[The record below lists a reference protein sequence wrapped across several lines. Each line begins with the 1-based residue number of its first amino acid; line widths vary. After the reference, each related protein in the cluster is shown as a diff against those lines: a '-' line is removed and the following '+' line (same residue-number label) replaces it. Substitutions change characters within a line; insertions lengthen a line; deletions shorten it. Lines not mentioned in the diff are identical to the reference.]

1 MFIKFSKWTGLGND
15 FILLEP
21 GQNLNNGTDAGA
33 GFGTEFTQRV
43 IKLCDRRFGIGAD
56 GVVIVTP
63 MDSEGCLVMDGVASG
78 AGPASKSQANGT
90 DFEMRIFNADGS
102 EAAMCGNA
110 TRCVAKY
117 IRSRGLAKSPDTKVF
132 NLHTKSGLVKPALL
146 DDGRVCVD
154 MGDPRNFLGTIKL
167 TADSYD
173 FTAET
178 VSMGNPHAVIFVDG
192 IEKIQLENWGRVLEC
207 DKQFPDRCNIEFAQV
222 LPSGQGTPTQIRM
235 RVWERG
241 CGVTMACGTGSC
253 ATLVAAQRTGRV
265 GVEADIILD
274 GGTLHIKHENDG
286 PVLMTGPAQEVFRG
300 TIDN

>member
-1 MFIKFSKWTGLGND
+1 M
-15 FILLEP
+15 
-21 GQNLNNGTDAGA
+21 
-33 GFGTEFTQRV
+33 
-43 IKLCDRRFGIGAD
+43 
-56 GVVIVTP
+56 VIVTP

-178 VSMGNPHAVIFVDG
+178 VSMGNPHAVIFVDD

-286 PVLMTGPAQEVFRG
+286 PVLMTGPAQEVFQG
-300 TIDN
+300 EIEL

>member
-1 MFIKFSKWTGLGND
+1 MPINFSKWTGLGND
-15 FILLEP
+15 FVLLEP
-21 GQNLNNGTDAGA
+21 GVTLDYSDN
-33 GFGTEFTQRV
+33 FEQRV
-43 IKLCDRRFGIGAD
+43 IQLCDRRFGIGAD

-63 MDSEGCLVMDGVASG
+63 MDNVGCTKGV
-78 AGPASKSQANGT
+78 

-117 IRSRGLAKSPDTKVF
+117 IRSRGLAKDDSTKVF

-154 MGDPRNFLGTIKL
+154 MGLPRNFLGSIKL
-167 TADSYD
+167 TADSFD

-178 VSMGNPHAVIFVDG
+178 VSMGNPHAVIFVDD
-192 IEKIQLENWGRVLEC
+192 IEKIQLEKWGSILEV

-222 LPSGQGTPTQIRM
+222 VTPTQIRM

-274 GGTLHIKHENDG
+274 GGVLHIKHEEGG
-286 PVLMTGPAQEVFRG
+286 PVLMTGPAEEVFKG
-300 TIDN
+300 TID

>member
-21 GQNLNNGTDAGA
+21 GQNLNNGTDADA

-178 VSMGNPHAVIFVDG
+178 VSMGNPHAVIFVDD

-286 PVLMTGPAQEVFRG
+286 PVLMTGPAQEVFQG
-300 TIDN
+300 EIEL

>member
-1 MFIKFSKWTGLGND
+1 MSLIFSKWTGLGND
-15 FILLEP
+15 FVLYEP
-21 GQNLNNGTDAGA
+21 GQTPEYGA
-33 GFGTEFTQRV
+33 AFTERV

-63 MDSEGCLVMDGVASG
+63 MDNDGCLVLDKISDGPV
-78 AGPASKSQANGT
+78 SKAVANGV

-117 IRSRGLAKSPDTKVF
+117 IRSRGLAKDDNTKVF

-154 MGDPRNFLGTIKL
+154 MGLPRNFLGSIKL
-167 TADSYD
+167 TAESFD

-178 VSMGNPHAVIFVDG
+178 VSMGNPHAVIFVDD
-192 IEKIQLENWGRVLEC
+192 IEKIQLEKWGSILEV
-207 DKQFPDRCNIEFAQV
+207 DSQFPDRCNIEFAQV
-222 LPSGQGTPTQIRM
+222 VTPTQIRM

-265 GVEADIILD
+265 GVEADVVLD
-274 GGTLHIKHENDG
+274 GGVLHIKHEEGG
-286 PVLMTGPAQEVFRG
+286 PVLMTGPAQEVFKG
-300 TIDN
+300 TID

>member
-1 MFIKFSKWTGLGND
+1 MFTKFSKWTGLGND

-178 VSMGNPHAVIFVDG
+178 VSMGNPHAVIFVDD

>member
-1 MFIKFSKWTGLGND
+1 MSLKFSKWTGLGND
-15 FILLEP
+15 FVLYEP
-21 GQNLNNGTDAGA
+21 GQTPEYGAAFTD
-33 GFGTEFTQRV
+33 RV
-43 IKLCDRRFGIGAD
+43 VKLCDRRFGIGAD

-63 MDSEGCLVMDGVASG
+63 MDNDGCLVLGDTGVG
-78 AGPASKSQANGT
+78 AGVGPAAKSVPNGV

-117 IRSRGLAKSPDTKVF
+117 IRSRGLAKDDSTKVF

-154 MGDPRNFLGTIKL
+154 MGLPRNFLGSIKL
-167 TADSYD
+167 TADSFD

-178 VSMGNPHAVIFVDG
+178 VSMGNPHAVIFVDD
-192 IEKIQLENWGRVLEC
+192 IEKIQLEKWGSILEV

-222 LPSGQGTPTQIRM
+222 IPAAGAAPTQIRM

-265 GVEADIILD
+265 GVEADVILD
-274 GGTLHIKHENDG
+274 GGVLHIKHEEGG
-286 PVLMTGPAQEVFRG
+286 PVLMTGPAEEVFRG
-300 TIDN
+300 IID

>member
-1 MFIKFSKWTGLGND
+1 MKFSKWTGLGND
-15 FILLEP
+15 FVFVEP
-21 GQNLNNGTDAGA
+21 GQPVKYGP
-33 GFGTEFTQRV
+33 EFEQEV
-43 IKLCDRRFGIGAD
+43 IRLCDRRFGIGAD
-56 GVVIVTP
+56 GVVVITP
-63 MDSEGCLVMDGVASG
+63 MDG
-78 AGPASKSQANGT
+78 

-110 TRCVAKY
+110 TRCVAKF
-117 IRSRGLAKSPDTKVF
+117 IVSRGLAKPGQKVF

-154 MGDPRNFLGTIKL
+154 MGLPRDFLGSIKL
-167 TADSYD
+167 TADSFD

-178 VSMGNPHAVIFVDG
+178 VSMGNPHAVIFVDD
-192 IEKIQLENWGRVLEC
+192 IEKIQLEKWGSILEV

-222 LPSGQGTPTQIRM
+222 VAPTQIRM

-265 GVEADIILD
+265 GAEADIVLD
-274 GGTLHIKHENDG
+274 GGVLHIKHEEGG

-300 TIDN
+300 EIQVCSV

>member
-1 MFIKFSKWTGLGND
+1 MSLKFSKWTGLGND
-15 FILLEP
+15 FVLYEP
-21 GQNLNNGTDAGA
+21 GQTPEYGAAFTD
-33 GFGTEFTQRV
+33 RV

-63 MDSEGCLVMDGVASG
+63 MDNDGCLVLNGISE
-78 AGPASKSQANGT
+78 GPLAKPVANGV

-117 IRSRGLAKSPDTKVF
+117 IRSRGLAKDDNTKVF

-154 MGDPRNFLGTIKL
+154 MGLPRNFLGSIKL
-167 TADSYD
+167 TADSFD

-178 VSMGNPHAVIFVDG
+178 VSMGNPHAVIFVDD
-192 IEKIQLENWGRVLEC
+192 IEKIQLEKWGSILEV

-222 LPSGQGTPTQIRM
+222 IPAAGAAPTQIRM

-265 GVEADIILD
+265 GVEADVILD
-274 GGTLHIKHENDG
+274 GGVLHIKHEEGG
-286 PVLMTGPAQEVFRG
+286 PVLMTGPAEEVFRG
-300 TIDN
+300 VI

>member
-1 MFIKFSKWTGLGND
+1 MSLKFSIWTGLGND
-15 FILLEP
+15 FVLYEP
-21 GQNLNNGTDAGA
+21 GQTPEYGAAFTD
-33 GFGTEFTQRV
+33 RV

-63 MDSEGCLVMDGVASG
+63 MDNDGCLVLGDTGVG
-78 AGPASKSQANGT
+78 AGVGPAAKSVPNGV

-117 IRSRGLAKSPDTKVF
+117 IRSRGLAKDDNTKVF

-154 MGDPRNFLGTIKL
+154 MGLPRNFLGSIKL
-167 TADSYD
+167 TADSFD

-178 VSMGNPHAVIFVDG
+178 VSMGNPHAVIFVDD
-192 IEKIQLENWGRVLEC
+192 IEKIQLEKWGRVLEI
-207 DKQFPDRCNIEFAQV
+207 DSQFPDRCNIEFAQV
-222 LPSGQGTPTQIRM
+222 VTPTQIRM

-265 GVEADIILD
+265 GVEADVILD

-300 TIDN
+300 TI

>member
-21 GQNLNNGTDAGA
+21 GQKVYYGA
-33 GFGTEFTQRV
+33 EFEQSV

-63 MDSEGCLVMDGVASG
+63 MDNDGCLVLDGIGSG
-78 AGPASKSQANGT
+78 VGPASKAIANGI

-117 IRSRGLAKSPDTKVF
+117 IRSRGLAKTEEASVF
-132 NLHTKSGLVKPALL
+132 NLHTKSGLVKPTLL

-154 MGDPRNFLGTIKL
+154 MGNPRNFLGSIKL
-167 TADSYD
+167 TADNFD

-178 VSMGNPHAVIFVDG
+178 VSMGNPHAVIFVDD
-192 IEKIQLENWGRVLEC
+192 IEKIQLENWGRILEC

-222 LPSGQGTPTQIRM
+222 VTPTQIRM

-265 GVEADIILD
+265 GVEADVVLD
-274 GGTLHIKHENDG
+274 GGVLHIKHEEDG

-300 TIDN
+300 TIDD

>member
-1 MFIKFSKWTGLGND
+1 MPINFSKWTGLGND
-15 FILLEP
+15 FVLYEP
-21 GQNLNNGTDAGA
+21 GQTPEYGA
-33 GFGTEFTQRV
+33 AFTERV

-63 MDSEGCLVMDGVASG
+63 MDKDGCLVLGDSGVGASV
-78 AGPASKSQANGT
+78 GPAAKSVPNGV

-117 IRSRGLAKSPDTKVF
+117 IRSRGLAKDDSTKVF

-154 MGDPRNFLGTIKL
+154 MGLPRNFLGSIKL
-167 TADSYD
+167 TADSFD

-178 VSMGNPHAVIFVDG
+178 VSMGNPHAVIFVDD
-192 IEKIQLENWGRVLEC
+192 IEKIQLEKWGSILEV

-222 LPSGQGTPTQIRM
+222 VTPTQIRM

-241 CGVTMACGTGSC
+241 CGITMACGTGSC

-265 GVEADIILD
+265 GVEADVVLD
-274 GGTLHIKHENDG
+274 GGVLHIKHEEGG

-300 TIDN
+300 VI

>member
-1 MFIKFSKWTGLGND
+1 MPINFSKWTGLGND
-15 FILLEP
+15 FVLYEP
-21 GQNLNNGTDAGA
+21 GQTPEYGA
-33 GFGTEFTQRV
+33 AFTERV

-63 MDSEGCLVMDGVASG
+63 MDKDGCLVLGDTGVGASV
-78 AGPASKSQANGT
+78 GPAAKSVPNGV

-117 IRSRGLAKSPDTKVF
+117 IRSRGLAKDDSTKVF

-154 MGDPRNFLGTIKL
+154 MGLPRNFLGSIKL
-167 TADSYD
+167 TADSFD

-178 VSMGNPHAVIFVDG
+178 VSMGNPHAVIFVDD
-192 IEKIQLENWGRVLEC
+192 IEKIQLEKWGSILEV

-222 LPSGQGTPTQIRM
+222 IPAAGAAPTQIRM

-274 GGTLHIKHENDG
+274 GGVLHIKHEEGG
-286 PVLMTGPAQEVFRG
+286 PVLMTGPAEEVFRG
-300 TIDN
+300 AIEV

>member
-1 MFIKFSKWTGLGND
+1 MSLNFSKWTGLGND
-15 FILLEP
+15 FVLYEP
-21 GQNLNNGTDAGA
+21 GQTPEYGAAFTD
-33 GFGTEFTQRV
+33 RV
-43 IKLCDRRFGIGAD
+43 VKLCDRRFGIGAD

-63 MDSEGCLVMDGVASG
+63 MDNDGCLVLGGTGVGASVW
-78 AGPASKSQANGT
+78 PAAKSAPNGV

-117 IRSRGLAKSPDTKVF
+117 IRSRGLAKDDSTKVF

-154 MGDPRNFLGTIKL
+154 MGLPRNFLGSIKL
-167 TADSYD
+167 TADSFD

-178 VSMGNPHAVIFVDG
+178 VSMGNPHAVIFVDD
-192 IEKIQLENWGRVLEC
+192 IEKIQLEKWGSILEV

-222 LPSGQGTPTQIRM
+222 IPAAGAAPTQIRM

-265 GVEADIILD
+265 GVEADVILD
-274 GGTLHIKHENDG
+274 GGVLHIKHEEGG
-286 PVLMTGPAQEVFRG
+286 PVLMTGPAEEVFKG
-300 TIDN
+300 TI

>member
-1 MFIKFSKWTGLGND
+1 MPINFSKWTGLGND
-15 FILLEP
+15 FVLYEP
-21 GQNLNNGTDAGA
+21 GQTPEYGA
-33 GFGTEFTQRV
+33 AFTERV

-63 MDSEGCLVMDGVASG
+63 MDKDGCLVLGDTGVGASV
-78 AGPASKSQANGT
+78 GPAAKSVPNGV

-117 IRSRGLAKSPDTKVF
+117 IRSRGLAKDDSTKVF

-154 MGDPRNFLGTIKL
+154 MGLPRNFLGSIKL
-167 TADSYD
+167 TADSFD

-178 VSMGNPHAVIFVDG
+178 VSMGNPHAVIFVDD
-192 IEKIQLENWGRVLEC
+192 IEMIQLEKWGCILEV

-222 LPSGQGTPTQIRM
+222 IPAAGAAPTQIRM

-265 GVEADIILD
+265 GVEADVVLD
-274 GGTLHIKHENDG
+274 GGVLHIKHEEGG
-286 PVLMTGPAQEVFRG
+286 PVLMTGPAEEVFKG
-300 TIDN
+300 EIEA

>member
-21 GQNLNNGTDAGA
+21 GQKVYYGA
-33 GFGTEFTQRV
+33 EFEQSV

-63 MDSEGCLVMDGVASG
+63 MDNDGCLVLDGIGSG
-78 AGPASKSQANGT
+78 VGPASKAIANGI

-117 IRSRGLAKSPDTKVF
+117 IRSRGLAKTEEASVF
-132 NLHTKSGLVKPALL
+132 NLHTKSGLVKPSLL

-154 MGDPRNFLGTIKL
+154 MGNPRNFLGSIKL
-167 TADSYD
+167 TADNFD

-178 VSMGNPHAVIFVDG
+178 VSMGNPHAVIFVDD
-192 IEKIQLENWGRVLEC
+192 IEKIQLENWGRILEC

-222 LPSGQGTPTQIRM
+222 VTPTQIRM

-265 GVEADIILD
+265 GVEADVVLD
-274 GGTLHIKHENDG
+274 GGVLHIKHEEDG

-300 TIDN
+300 TIDD

>member
-1 MFIKFSKWTGLGND
+1 V
-15 FILLEP
+15 P
-21 GQNLNNGTDAGA
+21 NG
-33 GFGTEFTQRV
+33 V
-43 IKLCDRRFGIGAD
+43 
-56 GVVIVTP
+56 
-63 MDSEGCLVMDGVASG
+63 
-78 AGPASKSQANGT
+78 

-117 IRSRGLAKSPDTKVF
+117 IRSRGLAKDDSAKVF

-154 MGDPRNFLGTIKL
+154 MGLPRNFLGSIKL
-167 TADSYD
+167 TADSFD

-178 VSMGNPHAVIFVDG
+178 VSMGNPHAVIFVDD
-192 IEKIQLENWGRVLEC
+192 IEKIQLEKWGCILEV

-222 LPSGQGTPTQIRM
+222 IPAAGAAPTQIRM

-241 CGVTMACGTGSC
+241 CGITMACGTGSC

-265 GVEADIILD
+265 GVEADIVLD
-274 GGTLHIKHENDG
+274 GGVLHIKHEEGG
-286 PVLMTGPAQEVFRG
+286 PVLMTGPAEEVFG
-300 TIDN
+300 GAIEV

>member
-1 MFIKFSKWTGLGND
+1 MLINFSKWTGLGND

-21 GQNLNNGTDAGA
+21 GQKVKYGA
-33 GFGTEFTQRV
+33 EFEQRV
-43 IKLCDRRFGIGAD
+43 IQLCDRRFGIGAD

-63 MDSEGCLVMDGVASG
+63 MDGEGCLVLDDAGV
-78 AGPASKSQANGT
+78 GPASKSVANGV

-110 TRCVAKY
+110 TRCVAKF
-117 IRSRGLAKSPDTKVF
+117 IVSRGLAKPGQKVF
-132 NLHTKSGLVKPALL
+132 NLHTKSGLVKPELL

-178 VSMGNPHAVIFVDG
+178 VSMGNPHAVIFVDD

-207 DKQFPDRCNIEFAQV
+207 DKQFPDRCNIESAQV
-222 LPSGQGTPTQIRM
+222 IHSGQGTPTQIRM

-265 GVEADIILD
+265 GVEADVILD
-274 GGTLHIKHENDG
+274 GGTLHIKHEENG

>member
-1 MFIKFSKWTGLGND
+1 MNFSKWTGLGND
-15 FILLEP
+15 FVLLEP
-21 GQNLNNGTDAGA
+21 GESLDFSS
-33 GFGTEFTQRV
+33 GFEQRI

-56 GVVIVTP
+56 GVVVVTP
-63 MDSEGCLVMDGVASG
+63 MDGDGCLVLNGISE
-78 AGPASKSQANGT
+78 GPVSKAVANGV

-117 IRSRGLAKSPDTKVF
+117 IQTRGLAKDANTKVF
-132 NLHTKSGLVKPALL
+132 NLHTKSGLVRPALL

-154 MGDPRNFLGTIKL
+154 MGLPRTFLGSIKL
-167 TADSYD
+167 TADCYD

-178 VSMGNPHAVIFVDG
+178 VSMGNPHAVIFVDD
-192 IEKIQLENWGRVLEC
+192 IEKIQLENWGRVLEV
-207 DKQFPDRCNIEFAQV
+207 DRQFPDRCNIEFAQV
-222 LPSGQGTPTQIRM
+222 VAPGKIRM

-265 GVEADIILD
+265 GVEADVILD
-274 GGTLHIKHENDG
+274 GGTLHIKHEEGG
-286 PVLMTGPAQEVFRG
+286 PVLMTGPAEEVFKG
-300 TIDN
+300 NISI

>member
-1 MFIKFSKWTGLGND
+1 MPINFSKWTGLGND
-15 FILLEP
+15 FVLYEP
-21 GQNLNNGTDAGA
+21 GQTPEYGA
-33 GFGTEFTQRV
+33 AFTERV

-63 MDSEGCLVMDGVASG
+63 MDKDGCLVLGDSGVGASV
-78 AGPASKSQANGT
+78 GPAAKSVPNGV

-110 TRCVAKY
+110 TRCVAKF
-117 IRSRGLAKSPDTKVF
+117 IRSRGLAKDDSTKVF

-154 MGDPRNFLGTIKL
+154 MGLPRNFLGSIKL
-167 TADSYD
+167 TADSFD

-178 VSMGNPHAVIFVDG
+178 VSMGNPHAVIFVDD
-192 IEKIQLENWGRVLEC
+192 IEKIQLEKWGSILEI
-207 DKQFPDRCNIEFAQV
+207 DSQFPDRCNIEFAQV
-222 LPSGQGTPTQIRM
+222 ISAAGAAPTQIRM

-241 CGVTMACGTGSC
+241 CGITMACGTGSC

-274 GGTLHIKHENDG
+274 GGVLHIKHEEGG

-300 TIDN
+300 VI

>member
-1 MFIKFSKWTGLGND
+1 MPINFSKWTGLGND
-15 FILLEP
+15 FVLYEP
-21 GQNLNNGTDAGA
+21 GQTPEYGA
-33 GFGTEFTQRV
+33 AFTERV

-63 MDSEGCLVMDGVASG
+63 MDKDGCLVLGDTGVGASV
-78 AGPASKSQANGT
+78 GPAAKSVPNGV

-117 IRSRGLAKSPDTKVF
+117 IRSRGLAKDDSTKVF

-154 MGDPRNFLGTIKL
+154 MGLPRNFLGSIKL
-167 TADSYD
+167 TADSFD

-178 VSMGNPHAVIFVDG
+178 VSMGNPHAVIFVDD
-192 IEKIQLENWGRVLEC
+192 IEKIQLEKWGSILEV

-222 LPSGQGTPTQIRM
+222 VTPTQIRM

-265 GVEADIILD
+265 GVEADVVLD
-274 GGTLHIKHENDG
+274 GGVLHIKHEEGG
-286 PVLMTGPAQEVFRG
+286 PVLMTGPA
-300 TIDN
+300 

>member
-1 MFIKFSKWTGLGND
+1 MDND
-15 FILLEP
+15 
-21 GQNLNNGTDAGA
+21 
-33 GFGTEFTQRV
+33 
-43 IKLCDRRFGIGAD
+43 
-56 GVVIVTP
+56 
-63 MDSEGCLVMDGVASG
+63 GCLVLNGISE
-78 AGPASKSQANGT
+78 GPLAKPVANGV

-117 IRSRGLAKSPDTKVF
+117 IRSRGLAKDDNTKVF

-154 MGDPRNFLGTIKL
+154 MGLPRNFLGSIKL
-167 TADSYD
+167 TADSFD

-178 VSMGNPHAVIFVDG
+178 VSMGNPHAVIFVDD
-192 IEKIQLENWGRVLEC
+192 IEKIQLEKWGSILEV

-222 LPSGQGTPTQIRM
+222 VTPTQIRM

-265 GVEADIILD
+265 GVEADVVLD
-274 GGTLHIKHENDG
+274 GGVLHIKHEEGG
-286 PVLMTGPAQEVFRG
+286 PVLMTGPAQEVFKG
-300 TIDN
+300 TID

>member
-1 MFIKFSKWTGLGND
+1 MSLNFSKWTGLGND
-15 FILLEP
+15 FVLYEP
-21 GQNLNNGTDAGA
+21 GQTPEYGAAFTD
-33 GFGTEFTQRV
+33 RV

-63 MDSEGCLVMDGVASG
+63 MDNDGCLVLGDSGVGASV
-78 AGPASKSQANGT
+78 GPAAKSVPNGV

-117 IRSRGLAKSPDTKVF
+117 IRSRGLAKDDSTKVF

-154 MGDPRNFLGTIKL
+154 MGLPRNFLGSIKL
-167 TADSYD
+167 TADSFD

-178 VSMGNPHAVIFVDG
+178 VSMGNPHAVIFVDD
-192 IEKIQLENWGRVLEC
+192 IEKIQLEKWGSILEV

-222 LPSGQGTPTQIRM
+222 VTPTQIRM

-274 GGTLHIKHENDG
+274 GGVLHIKHEEGG
-286 PVLMTGPAQEVFRG
+286 PVLMTGPAEEVFRG
-300 TIDN
+300 AIEV

>member
-1 MFIKFSKWTGLGND
+1 MPINFSKWTGLGND
-15 FILLEP
+15 FVLYEP
-21 GQNLNNGTDAGA
+21 GQTPEYGA
-33 GFGTEFTQRV
+33 AFTERV

-63 MDSEGCLVMDGVASG
+63 MDKDGCLVLGDTGVGASV
-78 AGPASKSQANGT
+78 GPAAKSVPNGV

-117 IRSRGLAKSPDTKVF
+117 IRSRGLAKDDSTKVF

-154 MGDPRNFLGTIKL
+154 MGLPRNFLGSIKL
-167 TADSYD
+167 TADSFD

-178 VSMGNPHAVIFVDG
+178 VSMGNPHAVIFVDD
-192 IEKIQLENWGRVLEC
+192 IEKIQLEKWGSILEV
-207 DKQFPDRCNIEFAQV
+207 DSQFPDRCNIEFAQV
-222 LPSGQGTPTQIRM
+222 VTPTQIRM

-265 GVEADIILD
+265 GVEADVVLD
-274 GGTLHIKHENDG
+274 GGVLHIKHEEGG
-286 PVLMTGPAQEVFRG
+286 PVLMTGPAEEVFKG
-300 TIDN
+300 TID

>member
-1 MFIKFSKWTGLGND
+1 MNFSKWTGLGND
-15 FILLEP
+15 FVLLEP
-21 GQNLNNGTDAGA
+21 GESLDFGS
-33 GFGTEFTQRV
+33 GFEQRI

-56 GVVIVTP
+56 GVVLVTP
-63 MDSEGCLVMDGVASG
+63 MDGEGCLVLNGVGG
-78 AGPASKSQANGT
+78 AGPASKAVANGV

-110 TRCVAKY
+110 TRCVAKF
-117 IRSRGLAKSPDTKVF
+117 IRSRGLAKSEDTNVF
-132 NLHTKSGLVKPALL
+132 NLHTKSGLVRPTLL

-154 MGDPRNFLGTIKL
+154 MGHPRTFLGSIKL
-167 TADSYD
+167 TADCYD

-178 VSMGNPHAVIFVDG
+178 VSMGNPHAVIFVDD
-192 IEKIQLENWGRVLEC
+192 IEKIQLEKWGSILEV

-222 LPSGQGTPTQIRM
+222 ISPTQIRM

-265 GVEADIILD
+265 GVEADVVLD
-274 GGTLHIKHENDG
+274 GGVLHIKHEEDG
-286 PVLMTGPAQEVFRG
+286 PVLMTGPAEEVFKG
-300 TIDN
+300 EISI

>member
-1 MFIKFSKWTGLGND
+1 MNFSKWTGLGND
-15 FILLEP
+15 FVLLEP
-21 GQNLNNGTDAGA
+21 GQPVK
-33 GFGTEFTQRV
+33 FGPEFEQQV
-43 IKLCDRRFGIGAD
+43 IRLCDRRFGIGAD

-63 MDSEGCLVMDGVASG
+63 MDGDGCLVLDGIN
-78 AGPASKSQANGT
+78 AGPASRTTANGV

-110 TRCVAKY
+110 TRCVAKF
-117 IRSRGLAKSPDTKVF
+117 ICSRGLAKPGQKLF
-132 NLHTKSGLVKPALL
+132 NLHTKSGLVRPELL

-154 MGDPRNFLGTIKL
+154 MGHPRDFLGSIKL
-167 TADSYD
+167 TADCFD

-178 VSMGNPHAVIFVDG
+178 VSMGNPHAVIFVDD
-192 IEKIQLENWGRVLEC
+192 IAKIQLENWGRVLEV

-222 LPSGQGTPTQIRM
+222 VTPTQIRM

-265 GVEADIILD
+265 GLEADVVLD
-274 GGTLHIKHENDG
+274 GGTLHIKHEENG

-300 TIDN
+300 NIET

>member
-1 MFIKFSKWTGLGND
+1 MPINFSKWTGLGND
-15 FILLEP
+15 FVLYEP
-21 GQNLNNGTDAGA
+21 GQTPEYGTA
-33 GFGTEFTQRV
+33 FTERV

-63 MDSEGCLVMDGVASG
+63 MDKDGCLVLGDTGVG
-78 AGPASKSQANGT
+78 AGVGPAAKFVPNGV

-102 EAAMCGNA
+102 EAAICGNA

-117 IRSRGLAKSPDTKVF
+117 IRSRGLAKDANTKVF

-154 MGDPRNFLGTIKL
+154 MGLPRNFLGSIKL
-167 TADSYD
+167 TADSFD

-178 VSMGNPHAVIFVDG
+178 VSMGNPHAVIFVDD
-192 IEKIQLENWGRVLEC
+192 IEKIQLEKWGSILEV

-222 LPSGQGTPTQIRM
+222 VTPTQIRM

-265 GVEADIILD
+265 GVEADVVLD
-274 GGTLHIKHENDG
+274 GGVLHIKHEEGG
-286 PVLMTGPAQEVFRG
+286 PVLMTGPAEEVFRG
-300 TIDN
+300 VI

>member
-1 MFIKFSKWTGLGND
+1 MDND
-15 FILLEP
+15 
-21 GQNLNNGTDAGA
+21 
-33 GFGTEFTQRV
+33 
-43 IKLCDRRFGIGAD
+43 
-56 GVVIVTP
+56 
-63 MDSEGCLVMDGVASG
+63 GCLVLGGTGVGASV
-78 AGPASKSQANGT
+78 GPAAKSAPNGV

-117 IRSRGLAKSPDTKVF
+117 IRSRGLAKDDSTKVF

-154 MGDPRNFLGTIKL
+154 MGLPRNFLGSIKL
-167 TADSYD
+167 TADSFD

-178 VSMGNPHAVIFVDG
+178 VSMGNPHAVIFVDD
-192 IEKIQLENWGRVLEC
+192 IEKIQLEKWGSILEV

-222 LPSGQGTPTQIRM
+222 IPAAGAAPTQIRM

-265 GVEADIILD
+265 GVEADVILD
-274 GGTLHIKHENDG
+274 GGVLHIKHEEGG
-286 PVLMTGPAQEVFRG
+286 PVLMTGPAEEVFKG
-300 TIDN
+300 TI

>member
-1 MFIKFSKWTGLGND
+1 MPINFSKWTGLGND
-15 FILLEP
+15 FVLYEP
-21 GQNLNNGTDAGA
+21 GQTPEYGA
-33 GFGTEFTQRV
+33 AFTERV

-63 MDSEGCLVMDGVASG
+63 MDKDGCLVLGDSGVGASV
-78 AGPASKSQANGT
+78 GPAAKSVPNGV

-117 IRSRGLAKSPDTKVF
+117 IRSRGLAKDDSTKVF

-154 MGDPRNFLGTIKL
+154 MGLPRNFLGSIKL
-167 TADSYD
+167 TADSFD

-178 VSMGNPHAVIFVDG
+178 VSMGNPHAVIFVDD
-192 IEKIQLENWGRVLEC
+192 IEKIQLEKWGSILEV

-222 LPSGQGTPTQIRM
+222 VTPTQIRM

-274 GGTLHIKHENDG
+274 GGVLHIKHEEGG
-286 PVLMTGPAQEVFRG
+286 PVLMTGPAEEVFRG
-300 TIDN
+300 AI

>member
-1 MFIKFSKWTGLGND
+1 MNFSKWTGLGND
-15 FILLEP
+15 FVLLEP
-21 GQNLNNGTDAGA
+21 GESLDFSS
-33 GFGTEFTQRV
+33 GFEQRI

-56 GVVIVTP
+56 GVVVVTP
-63 MDSEGCLVMDGVASG
+63 MDGDGCLVLNGISE
-78 AGPASKSQANGT
+78 GPVSKAVANGV

-117 IRSRGLAKSPDTKVF
+117 IQTRGLAKDANTKVF
-132 NLHTKSGLVKPALL
+132 NLHTKSGLVRPALL

-154 MGDPRNFLGTIKL
+154 MGLPRTFLGSIKL
-167 TADSYD
+167 TADCYD

-178 VSMGNPHAVIFVDG
+178 VSMGNPHAVIFVDD
-192 IEKIQLENWGRVLEC
+192 IEKIQLENWGSVLEV
-207 DKQFPDRCNIEFAQV
+207 DRQFPDRCNIEFAQV
-222 LPSGQGTPTQIRM
+222 VAPGKIRM

-265 GVEADIILD
+265 GVEADVILD
-274 GGTLHIKHENDG
+274 GGTLHIKHEEDG
-286 PVLMTGPAQEVFRG
+286 PVLMTGPAQEVFKG
-300 TIDN
+300 TI

>member
-1 MFIKFSKWTGLGND
+1 MSLKFSKWTGLGND
-15 FILLEP
+15 FVLYEP
-21 GQNLNNGTDAGA
+21 GQTPEYGAAFTD
-33 GFGTEFTQRV
+33 RV

-63 MDSEGCLVMDGVASG
+63 MDNDGCLVLNGISE
-78 AGPASKSQANGT
+78 GPLAKPVANGV

-117 IRSRGLAKSPDTKVF
+117 IRSRGLAKDDNTKVF

-154 MGDPRNFLGTIKL
+154 MGLPRNFLGSIKL
-167 TADSYD
+167 TADSFD

-178 VSMGNPHAVIFVDG
+178 VSMGNPHAVIFVDD
-192 IEKIQLENWGRVLEC
+192 IEKIQLEKWGSILEV

-222 LPSGQGTPTQIRM
+222 IPAAGAAPTQIRM

-265 GVEADIILD
+265 GVEADVVLD
-274 GGTLHIKHENDG
+274 GGVLHIKHEEGG
-286 PVLMTGPAQEVFRG
+286 PVLMTGPAEEVFKG
-300 TIDN
+300 TI

>member
-1 MFIKFSKWTGLGND
+1 MPINFSKWTGLGND
-15 FILLEP
+15 FVLYEP
-21 GQNLNNGTDAGA
+21 GQTPEYGA
-33 GFGTEFTQRV
+33 AFTERV

-63 MDSEGCLVMDGVASG
+63 MDNDGCLVLGGTGVGASV
-78 AGPASKSQANGT
+78 GPAAKSVPNGV

-117 IRSRGLAKSPDTKVF
+117 IRSRGLAKDVDTKVF

-154 MGDPRNFLGTIKL
+154 MGLPRNFLGSIKL
-167 TADSYD
+167 TADSFD

-178 VSMGNPHAVIFVDG
+178 VSMGNPHAVIFVDD
-192 IEKIQLENWGRVLEC
+192 IEKIQLEKWGSILEV

-222 LPSGQGTPTQIRM
+222 ISAAGAAPTQIRM

-265 GVEADIILD
+265 GVEADVILD
-274 GGTLHIKHENDG
+274 GGVLHIKHEEGG
-286 PVLMTGPAQEVFRG
+286 PVLMTGPAEEVFRG
-300 TIDN
+300 AIEV

>member
-1 MFIKFSKWTGLGND
+1 MPINFSKWTGLGND
-15 FILLEP
+15 FVLYEP
-21 GQNLNNGTDAGA
+21 GQTPEYGA
-33 GFGTEFTQRV
+33 AFTERV

-63 MDSEGCLVMDGVASG
+63 MDKDGCLVLGDTGVGASV
-78 AGPASKSQANGT
+78 GPAAKSVPNGV

-110 TRCVAKY
+110 TRCVAKF
-117 IRSRGLAKSPDTKVF
+117 IRSRGLAKDDSTKVF

-154 MGDPRNFLGTIKL
+154 MGLPRNFLGSIKL
-167 TADSYD
+167 TADSFD

-178 VSMGNPHAVIFVDG
+178 VSMGNPHAVIFVDD
-192 IEKIQLENWGRVLEC
+192 IEKIQLEKWGSILEV

-222 LPSGQGTPTQIRM
+222 VTPTQIRM

-253 ATLVAAQRTGRV
+253 ATIVAAQRTGRV
-265 GVEADIILD
+265 GVEADIVLD
-274 GGTLHIKHENDG
+274 GGVLHIKHEEDG
-286 PVLMTGPAQEVFRG
+286 PVLMTGPAEEVFRG
-300 TIDN
+300 AIEV

>member
-1 MFIKFSKWTGLGND
+1 MIIKFSKWTGLGND

-178 VSMGNPHAVIFVDG
+178 VSMGNPHAVIFVDD

>member
-1 MFIKFSKWTGLGND
+1 MNFSKWTGLGND
-15 FILLEP
+15 FMLLEP
-21 GQNLNNGTDAGA
+21 GESLDFSNG
-33 GFGTEFTQRV
+33 FEQRI

-56 GVVIVTP
+56 GVVTVTP
-63 MDSEGCLVMDGVASG
+63 LENNNGV
-78 AGPASKSQANGT
+78 

-117 IRSRGLAKSPDTKVF
+117 IQTRGLAKDAATKVF
-132 NLHTKSGLVKPALL
+132 NLHTKSGLVRPALL

-154 MGDPRNFLGTIKL
+154 MGLPRTFLGSIKL
-167 TADSYD
+167 TADCYD

-178 VSMGNPHAVIFVDG
+178 VSMGNPHAVIFVDD
-192 IEKIQLENWGRVLEC
+192 IEKIQLENWGRILEV
-207 DKQFPDRCNIEFAQV
+207 DRQFPDRCNIEFAQV
-222 LPSGQGTPTQIRM
+222 IAPGKIRM

-265 GVEADIILD
+265 GVEADVILD
-274 GGTLHIKHENDG
+274 GGTLHIKHEEGG
-286 PVLMTGPAQEVFRG
+286 PVLMTGPAQEVFKG
-300 TIDN
+300 TI